1 MGKHTRLS
9 VRLFLLRHGVS
20 VSRRQRTGDL
30 VTLSRDCLV
39 SWMTFMTLGDCLLL
53 PGSAPPQHTT
63 IRGIILKILRGW
75 DIIRYYS
82 R

>member
-9 VRLFLLRHGVS
+9 VRLLLLRHGVS
-20 VSRRQRTGDL
+20 VSGRQRPGDL
-30 VTLSRDCLV
+30 LTLSRDCLV
-39 SWMTFMTLGDCLLL
+39 SRMTFMTLGDCSLLL
-53 PGSAPPQHTT
+53 QHTT
-63 IRGIILKILRGW
+63 IRRIILKILRGW